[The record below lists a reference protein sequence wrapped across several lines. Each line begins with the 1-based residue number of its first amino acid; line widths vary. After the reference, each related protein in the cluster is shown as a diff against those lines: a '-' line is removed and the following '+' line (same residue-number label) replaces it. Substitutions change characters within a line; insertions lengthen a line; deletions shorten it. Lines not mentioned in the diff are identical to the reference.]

1 MKLKQFAAASLC
13 VAAGAFSAPAMAA
26 VVEYD
31 ITSVNTSLTNIL
43 ANLSIHQFDAA
54 LGTLTGVTIE
64 YGSSV
69 SGNVALSNTSTT
81 KNKTTTV
88 GLTTTMTLTGPG
100 ALALGSDSEVLF
112 SNVNATAAKNTAAG
126 VVVASG
132 TANLYSS
139 LALGASEFSLFTGT
153 GNVTAALA
161 INAAG
166 TAVGQTGIGTKFTTY
181 GDGVGKVTYTFTAAP
196 VPEPETYGML
206 LLGLGVVAFAAKRKS
221 RSAQA

>member
-43 ANLSIHQFDAA
+43 TNLSIHQFDAA
-54 LGTLTGVTIE
+54 LGTLTGITIE

-69 SGNVALSNTSTT
+69 SGNVALSNSSTT

-100 ALALGSDSEVLF
+100 ALALGSDSDVLF
-112 SNVNATAAKNTAAG
+112 SNVNATAVKNTAG

-181 GDGVGKVTYTFTAAP
+181 GDGVGKVSYTFTAAP